1 VPPKTQATA
10 IQWPQ
15 WQHAKSRSISS
26 SIVDHV
32 REALFRGDVK
42 PGDLLGSE
50 TDLACQFGTSRVPV
64 RDAFKAL
71 QAQGI
76 IKIKSGSNG
85 GAIIASGDP
94 NCLADSL
101 AIQLKLLG
109 INIEEMLEV
118 QLAIE
123 VMAIE
128 LAAKRATSAEIKG
141 LRDIVTT
148 LQAIAMP
155 PFTPLAAKQF
165 AETAMQFHIALI
177 ESARNRALSAQFK
190 ALRGL
195 LEPVYARRT
204 TEVIAERVIATDR
217 MIINALEE
225 KNVQQACSLVRHRL
239 EIIRARQA
247 VKAVGHR

>member
-1 VPPKTQATA
+1 VTIKTQAKV
-10 IQWPQ
+10 IHWPQ

-26 SIVDHV
+26 WIVNHV
-32 REALFRGDVK
+32 RDALFRGDVK

-50 TDLACQFGTSRVPV
+50 TDLACRFGTSRVPV

-85 GAIIASGDP
+85 GALIASGDP
-94 NCLADSL
+94 DCFADSL

-109 INIEEMLEV
+109 INIEEMLEA

-128 LAAKRATSAEIKG
+128 LAAKRATSLDIKG
-141 LRDIVTT
+141 LRNIVTDLRAIVTT
-148 LQAIAMP
+148 
-155 PFTPLAAKQF
+155 PFTPLATKRF
-165 AETAMQFHIALI
+165 AETAMQFHVALI
-177 ESARNRALSAQFK
+177 ESAHNRALSAQFK
-190 ALRGL
+190 ALRSL

-204 TEVIAERVIATDR
+204 TDAIAKRVISTDR
-217 MIINALEE
+217 MIIDALVE
-225 KNVQQACSLVRHRL
+225 KNVQLACLLVRRRL
-239 EIIRARQA
+239 EIVRARQGI
-247 VKAVGHR
+247 KAVSHR